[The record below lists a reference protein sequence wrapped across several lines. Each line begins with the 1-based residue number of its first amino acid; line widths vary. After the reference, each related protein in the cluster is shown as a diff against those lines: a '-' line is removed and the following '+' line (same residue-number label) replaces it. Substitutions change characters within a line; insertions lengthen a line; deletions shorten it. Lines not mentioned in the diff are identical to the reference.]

1 MLRKLSS
8 IKSKILILYLIL
20 LIVTM
25 VFAGYYLQYSLQNY
39 FSQWM
44 EEEVIKKMELVTD
57 IINPLLEEGDL
68 TSLKEVVNN
77 FGDKLETRFT
87 IIDLEGVP
95 LADSREDPQ
104 RMENHLQRPEVQ
116 MVLEGEIGRTE
127 RYSSTIDAEMRYIA
141 LPVIKNGEMV
151 GIVRG
156 AMELDDLQQLFRGIW
171 NVLLRVGV
179 VVIIISTLLSLK
191 MTEKITT
198 PIERITSAAQKIA
211 NGFLDHK
218 LMIRTEDEIGQ
229 LAEMF
234 NYMVSRVKEKIE
246 ELSAEKNKIETIVT
260 SIADG
265 VIAVNDQEEV
275 ILFNPAAED
284 IFGIKE
290 QDVLGKSIIQI
301 TKNYKLDQL
310 IEKTLQQVGILTEE
324 LEILLP
330 EKKIFRV
337 QVAPI
342 RGDRK
347 TKGVVAVLRDIT
359 EIRRLERMRRDF
371 VSNVSHEL
379 KTPLTSIKGY
389 VETLIDSKLDYETAQ
404 YFLEIINDETNRLER
419 LITDLL
425 DLSKIESEPNLG
437 INQEVDLVEV
447 IKDVS
452 SLLNNKAEEKEIDL
466 KLCLPFEAPIIKGD
480 PDQFA
485 RVMINLIDNAIKYTP
500 QGGRVKTIL
509 HVEKKEAVI
518 EVEDNGIGIPE
529 QDLERVFERFYRVD
543 KARTRKQGG
552 TGLGLSIVK
561 HIVRQYNGQID
572 VESELEQGTKF
583 IIRFPLL

>member
-8 IKSKILILYLIL
+8 IKSKIVILYLIL
-20 LIVTM
+20 LVVTM
-25 VFAGYYLQYSLQNY
+25 VFAGYYLQHSLQNY

-44 EEEVIKKMELVTD
+44 EQEVIKKMNLVTD
-57 IINPLLEEGDL
+57 VINPLLEEGDL
-68 TSLKEVVNN
+68 TSLNEAVNN

-87 IIDLEGVP
+87 IIDSEGVP
-95 LADSREDPQ
+95 LADSREEPQ
-104 RMENHLQRPEVQ
+104 KMENHLQRPEVQ
-116 MVLEGEIGRTE
+116 MVLEEEIGRTE
-127 RYSSTIDAEMRYIA
+127 RYSSTLDAEMRYIA
-141 LPVIKNGEMV
+141 LPIIRDGEMI

-156 AMELDDLQQLFRGIW
+156 AMELNDLKELFRGIW
-171 NVLLRVGV
+171 NVLLQAGV

-191 MTEKITT
+191 MTEKITN

-211 NGFLDHK
+211 NGFLDQK
-218 LMIRTEDEIGQ
+218 LVIRTKDEIGQ

-234 NYMVSRVKEKIE
+234 NHMVNRVKDKID
-246 ELSAEKNKIETIVT
+246 ELSAEKNKIEAIVT

-265 VIAVNDQEEV
+265 VIAVNNQEEV

-290 QDVLGKSIIQI
+290 QEVSGKSIIQI
-301 TKNYKLDQL
+301 TKNYKLDEL
-310 IEKTLQQVGILTEE
+310 IEKTLQQARVITEE
-324 LEILLP
+324 VEILLP
-330 EKKIFRV
+330 EKRIFRV

-342 RGDRK
+342 KDNQE

-389 VETLIDSKLDYETAQ
+389 VETLVDSKLDYETAQ
-404 YFLEIINDETNRLER
+404 HFLGIINDETSRLER

-425 DLSKIESEPNLG
+425 DLSKIESVSNLG
-437 INQEVDLVEV
+437 ISQEVDLVEV
-447 IKDVS
+447 IRDAS
-452 SLLNNKAEEKEIDL
+452 SLLKNKAEEKEIDL
-466 KLCLPFEAPIIKGD
+466 KLSLPFEAPIIKGKQ
-480 PDQFA
+480 DQVS
-485 RVMINLIDNAIKYTP
+485 RLIINLLDNAIKYTP
-500 QGGRVKTIL
+500 QGGKVKTVL
-509 HVEKKEAVI
+509 YLEKDEIII

-529 QDLERVFERFYRVD
+529 QDLERIFERFYRVD

-561 HIVRQYNGQID
+561 HIVRQYNGEID
-572 VESELEQGTKF
+572 VESKLEQGTKF
-583 IIRFPLL
+583 IVSLPL